1 MMTREYQPMSNS
13 YSAPTSKEDASSC
26 LPSNVTP
33 LEITRGPQFDV
44 SMSTSGVDADPLD
57 PPDAVLGS
65 ADATT
70 QRTLSIAIE
79 SNTGLS
85 STPPTTTTIRRKATK
100 DHQKVLGLVA
110 FGSAWSSID
119 APVLGISWFT
129 LCRQRSGS
137 VYGERVRRLMSSTDN
152 VLCLDCRVDGPVAGG
167 VADLDGAQQWC
178 HVVDIDVQVELYPFC
193 GLD

>member
-13 YSAPTSKEDASSC
+13 YLAPTSKEDASSC

-65 ADATT
+65 ADTTT
-70 QRTLSIAIE
+70 QRTFSTAIE
-79 SNTGLS
+79 SNSGLNR
-85 STPPTTTTIRRKATK
+85 TPPTTTTESRKATQ
-100 DHQKVLGLVA
+100 DNDLTIRLAA
-110 FGSAWSSID
+110 FGLRAL
-119 APVLGISWFT
+119 PVVGISLFT
-129 LCRQRSGS
+129 LCLRRSDFVLGK
-137 VYGERVRRLMSSTDN
+137 RVRRLMRSTDN
-152 VLCLDCRVDGPVAGG
+152 VLRVGCRADGPVAGG